1 MGYIDRTDGLSDD
14 VGQPVLFAGKTLIS
28 FAADVIE
35 FPLSAIKTDRFRGG
49 GNLLFAIRTPLV
61 PE

>member
-28 FAADVIE
+28 FAADAVE
-35 FPLSAIKTDRFRGG
+35 FPLSAIKTDRFRGRG
-49 GNLLFAIRTPLV
+49 TPLIAIRTLLV